1 MRRTLLVVLLSTLVV
16 ALSPV
21 TADAQRRRTRAA
33 APRPPSGKSTVRC
46 PRTLRDITDCPDTGC
61 GQALDPLL
69 NQQKNIPSDNH
80 RVVKKDLQDLKDLPD
95 PVPGFK
101 VGDTREKLT
110 ALGEGDKIRVV
121 AYALVARKGGKESCN
136 CGLSAAKD
144 TDNHI
149 VLVDE
154 AALDLTA
161 RATRGRKATAKRKAV
176 PARTAKQ
183 NTLALREEESI
194 TAEFSPRVR
203 LDHPNLA
210 GAKLQALIN
219 GATREALMVRVTGL
233 LMFDS
238 EHSLGH
244 HLHRVNNWEIHPVL
258 RLEYCPNATRCSAD
272 SNDNWVNLE
281 R

>member
-1 MRRTLLVVLLSTLVV
+1 
-16 ALSPV
+16 
-21 TADAQRRRTRAA
+21 
-33 APRPPSGKSTVRC
+33 
-46 PRTLRDITDCPDTGC
+46 LRDITDCPDTGC
-61 GQALDPLL
+61 GKALDPLL
-69 NQQKNIPSDNH
+69 NRQKNIPSDNQ
-80 RVVKKDLQDLKDLPD
+80 RVVTRTLQALKDLPD

-136 CGLSAAKD
+136 CGLGAAAD

-154 AALDLTA
+154 PTLDLTA

-176 PARTAKQ
+176 KARTAKQ
-183 NTLALREEESI
+183 NTLTLREKQSI
-194 TAEFSPRVR
+194 TAEFAPRVR
-203 LDHPNLA
+203 LDHPDLA
-210 GAKLQALIN
+210 GARLQALIA
-219 GATREALMVRVTGL
+219 GAPRDALLVRLTGL

-244 HLHRVNNWEIHPVL
+244 HLERANNWEIHPVL
-258 RLEYCPNATRCSAD
+258 GLEYCPAGKRCTAGSDA
-272 SNDNWVNLE
+272 NWVNLE
-281 R
+281 QE